1 MVAGQAEA
9 LSKRQPFVIAEE
21 AVNEIRGVERGFV
34 IDFLL
39 HISDGDDLYLRT
51 RGFDDFKHIRK
62 LLLDVL
68 VLVDNQHVIRRK
80 RRFCLDKGM
89 DQI

>member
-1 MVAGQAEA
+1 M
-9 LSKRQPFVIAEE
+9 
-21 AVNEIRGVERGFV
+21 NEIRGVERGFV

-39 HISDGDDLYLRT
+39 HISDGNDLYLRT
-51 RGFDDFKHIRK
+51 RGFDDFKHIRE

-68 VLVDNQHVIRRK
+68 VLVDNQHFIRRK
-80 RRFCLDKGM
+80 RRLCRDKGL